1 MLRAMRRSLAFSLAL
16 VSVLL
21 FASFSA
27 AQSLRIDQSGERM
40 RVDGALREWK
50 GARFVTLGTGS
61 DASARFALAT
71 ADGGLYLGAE
81 IEDEQLVRAA
91 GVGAR
96 QDALVLTL
104 VMPDSGADVPDVRAT
119 ELWLHAGQRGQKAA
133 AGLAREGQAPKPE
146 PRIKVVEGPR
156 DAGQGYVIEA
166 FVPWSLI
173 PNSEI
178 WEQGRAALRYE
189 DVDEGTKVESVA
201 RSAPATRASELPR
214 IVLGEGQGDLLGAFL
229 SSRELAGVEPRF
241 DFRGNVYGGRAPE
254 RVVIVDRFVVMYGPE
269 YKKGEAFGYLA
280 LPLSGGGSL
289 KSAVLADVT
298 GDQRDELLVVVRQ
311 KNELGGRE
319 LWMALNLAGED
330 PAPLFAIE
338 LRKEVSGGAIDNEL
352 ALIGGG
358 KGPQR
363 IRVQVGKARGLDA
376 ASYRENPARDAEA
389 ILLPWGEVEARTYQF
404 DGTRFAVVEEKK
416 RAVATTSAREAPEA
430 TVESEPEQ
438 LEEPTLDAL
447 LALVKKELKLPASA
461 RPQKQLSANV
471 FGGAATEALCVFG
484 TTLVIAGGDLGDG
497 ASYMAYGLPITSP
510 GDFQYLGTG
519 DVTGDGAREI
529 FVRIKQV
536 LSGADGVYREL
547 AMVLRFDELGRFGRA
562 LLADV
567 TRRKGASVVANRVR
581 THDGKLTILP
591 GSSEGWD
598 AESYPFTNEA
608 TGGAERLL
616 LPWADGPVSYRL
628 EGGRFVPAR

>member
-1 MLRAMRRSLAFSLAL
+1 MLRAMRRSLAFSWVL

-21 FASFSA
+21 FASITA
-27 AQSLRIDQSGERM
+27 AQSLRVDQSGERM

-50 GARFVTLGTGS
+50 GARFATLGSGG
-61 DASARFALAT
+61 DASVRFALAT

-104 VMPDSGADVPDVRAT
+104 VMPDTSADVRAT

-133 AGLAREGQAPKPE
+133 AGLAREGQAPKAE
-146 PRIKVVEGPR
+146 PRIRVVEGPR

-166 FVPWSLI
+166 FVPWSLV

-189 DVDEGTKVESVA
+189 DVDEGTKVESVL
-201 RSAPATRASELPR
+201 RSAPSTRASELPR

-229 SSRELAGVEPRF
+229 ASQQLAGVEPRF

-254 RVVIVDRFVVMYGPE
+254 RVVLVDRFVVMYGPE
-269 YKKGEAFGYLA
+269 YKKGQAFGYYT
-280 LPLSGGGSL
+280 LPLSGGGST

-298 GDQRDELLVVVRQ
+298 GDQRDELLVVLRQ

-319 LWMALNLAGED
+319 LWMVLNLAGED
-330 PAPLFAIE
+330 PAPMFAIE

-358 KGPQR
+358 KGAPR
-363 IRVQVGKARGLDA
+363 IRVQGGKARGLDA

-404 DGTRFAVVEEKK
+404 DGTRFAVVDEKK
-416 RAVATTSAREAPEA
+416 RAVASAPVRDAPTPAEHVEEEAEAP
-430 TVESEPEQ
+430 S
-438 LEEPTLDAL
+438 LDAL

-471 FGGAATEALCVFG
+471 FGGAAKEALCVFG
-484 TTLVIAGGDLGDG
+484 TTLVIAGGDLGEG
-497 ASYMAYGLPITSP
+497 GSYMAYGLPITSA

-529 FVRIKQV
+529 FVRIKQT
-536 LSGADGVYREL
+536 LSGGDGVYREL
-547 AMVLRFDELGRFGRA
+547 AMVLRFDEVGRFGRA

-567 TRRKGASVVANRVR
+567 TRRQGASVVANRVR

-591 GSSEGWD
+591 GTAEGWD
-598 AESYPFTNEA
+598 GQSYPFTNDA

-628 EGGRFVPAR
+628 EAGRFVPAR